1 MQVVSNEQ
9 LEKTGDGDVAEP
21 HLRGHQDEVK
31 EMHKDPKK
39 GGGGRCPEVK
49 DAKEGKM
56 MTKSPS
62 RQTNCHSTK
71 LGGRCGVSSAATTE
85 VGLGSGTFARPPSL
99 AQNRREVWLL
109 RKIRNQRVVKDR

>member
-39 GGGGRCPEVK
+39 GGGGRCP
-49 DAKEGKM
+49 
-56 MTKSPS
+56 
-62 RQTNCHSTK
+62 K
-71 LGGRCGVSSAATTE
+71 LRM
-85 VGLGSGTFARPPSL
+85 RK
-99 AQNRREVWLL
+99 RE
-109 RKIRNQRVVKDR
+109 K

>member
-21 HLRGHQDEVK
+21 QLRGHQDEVK
-31 EMHKDPKK
+31 EMHKDPKTEW
-39 GGGGRCPEVK
+39 RSVSEDK

-62 RQTNCHSTK
+62 
-71 LGGRCGVSSAATTE
+71 
-85 VGLGSGTFARPPSL
+85 
-99 AQNRREVWLL
+99 
-109 RKIRNQRVVKDR
+109 